1 MKKLYWNR
9 LPLEKAC
16 KKKELVVYK
25 HKGFWQCMDT
35 KRLNNFKKFNKK
47 SYE

>member
-9 LPLEKAC
+9 PLEKAV
-16 KKKELVVYK
+16 KKKLVVYK

-35 KRLNNFKKFNKK
+35 KRDLIIL
-47 SYE
+47 EI